1 MAKEN
6 KKEKSKGEGRKEID
20 RSKGAKRVGLG
31 QREWRGAR
39 HRKVLVWEDITKN
52 LN

>member
-20 RSKGAKRVGLG
+20 RSKGAKRVGFG
-31 QREWRGAR
+31 QREWREFYFRVFAISYGR
-39 HRKVLVWEDITKN
+39 SKL
-52 LN
+52 